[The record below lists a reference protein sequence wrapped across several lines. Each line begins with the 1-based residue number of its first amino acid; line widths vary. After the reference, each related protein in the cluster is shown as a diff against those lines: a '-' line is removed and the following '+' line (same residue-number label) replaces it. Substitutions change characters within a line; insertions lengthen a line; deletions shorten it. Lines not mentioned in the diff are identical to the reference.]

1 MKVQLN
7 DLRRII
13 REELKR
19 HSLNEDSAKT
29 TAGKDV
35 EVNPSSK
42 TPPTTDGVSFV
53 LSNDGDISNLLSG
66 GLQVF
71 KGIGRLKNRAF
82 GVKATGNRP
91 DALSGDKAPYGAQ
104 LNLLYNPIK
113 DEAIAGTEDLVF
125 QPNDMVFTGRG
136 GEDVEHALKDALRF
150 EMVELDPESIWWM
163 KSRS

>member
-19 HSLNEDSAKT
+19 HRLNEDSAKT
-29 TAGKDV
+29 TAGKKM

-71 KGIGRLKNRAF
+71 KGIGWLKNRAF

-136 GEDVEHALKDALRF
+136 GDAVEHVLKDALRF